1 MGARLKNFEIG
12 VGDAAFI
19 YYILGAILFFI
30 IIYFI
35 YILIKN
41 TIVKQSKIRKE
52 WKKFYNVCERKRL
65 TSAETTFL
73 EKLVKKYK
81 IIRPIYIVRHLETFN
96 RYILREVYNYR
107 REDTR
112 KKENFNT
119 FIANLRKKL
128 GFADFRF
135 IEELTSTRE
144 IPEGI
149 IVKTTVTIS
158 NANKNFESKVVKV
171 DEEGVVL
178 TVPDPVMSKEPLSE
192 TQQVEL
198 NFILEE
204 DAEYIFNSA
213 IYKVTSGPPGYIHID
228 HSRDFSRIQKRKY
241 ERIDVEIPFKYYFLN
256 PTQTEEFLER
266 RKFALAKEINYDVG
280 VIKNLSGGGMYFNDD
295 KDLDV
300 GTLIAISFKTH
311 DQAEEMKNI
320 IGRVERI
327 LDNDDNTFRII
338 ISFVKTKES
347 HRNQIVHY
355 VFERKNALK
364 KEKIQKLKK
373 KKRLTPV

>member
-1 MGARLKNFEIG
+1 M
-12 VGDAAFI
+12 
-19 YYILGAILFFI
+19 
-30 IIYFI
+30 
-35 YILIKN
+35 
-41 TIVKQSKIRKE
+41 
-52 WKKFYNVCERKRL
+52 
-65 TSAETTFL
+65 
-73 EKLVKKYK
+73 
-81 IIRPIYIVRHLETFN
+81 
-96 RYILREVYNYR
+96 
-107 REDTR
+107 
-112 KKENFNT
+112 
-119 FIANLRKKL
+119 
-128 GFADFRF
+128 
-135 IEELTSTRE
+135 
-144 IPEGI
+144 
-149 IVKTTVTIS
+149 KTTVTIS

-204 DAEYIFNSA
+204 DAEYIFNSE
-213 IYKVTSGPPGYIHID
+213 IYKVIPGPPGYIYID